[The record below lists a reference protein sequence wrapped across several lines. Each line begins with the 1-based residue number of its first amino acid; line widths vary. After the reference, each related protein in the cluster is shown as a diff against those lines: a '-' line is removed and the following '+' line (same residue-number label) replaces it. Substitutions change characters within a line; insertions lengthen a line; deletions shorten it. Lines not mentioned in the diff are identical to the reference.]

1 MLPTG
6 NEQVTSFSADSEEYV
21 RLQREKEELEKER
34 SQLIQEIQS
43 QNDQLSKSTELLLS
57 AQKKKEEFF
66 NKNVELEAVI
76 KNIRQTAV
84 ATKGKLTTEIKMK
97 EEDIKLKEKEIESLK
112 KSLRECEKRLS
123 SIDDRLQ
130 QVHMIE
136 DTVSSNISL
145 QSSTSNLKSQ
155 SAG

>member
-1 MLPTG
+1 MCNGCIT
-6 NEQVTSFSADSEEYV
+6 VV
-21 RLQREKEELEKER
+21 
-34 SQLIQEIQS
+34 
-43 QNDQLSKSTELLLS
+43 
-57 AQKKKEEFF
+57 
-66 NKNVELEAVI
+66 
-76 KNIRQTAV
+76 AV

-136 DTVSSNISL
+136 DTVS
-145 QSSTSNLKSQ
+145 
-155 SAG
+155 